1 MRDRQN
7 DGGKVIPFLPR
18 TVAEAAV
25 PQHEEH
31 NDIEHN
37 AIGICLDHLG
47 RQARDAG
54 LQITARLIA
63 AAALAAREECGAEAE
78 PSAS

>member
-18 TVAEAAV
+18 VMAEAAV
-25 PQHEEH
+25 PHHEEQ
-31 NDIEHN
+31 N

-63 AAALAAREECGAEAE
+63 AAALAAREECSAEAE
-78 PSAS
+78 SSAS

>member
-25 PQHEEH
+25 PQHQ
-31 NDIEHN
+31 EHN